1 MFWIAPSLNA
11 SFLRAQ
17 LYGVNNDFERTLFWS
32 TSQYDAGNYSSAT
45 LLLGALFG
53 PYVKAMRP
61 I

>member
-11 SFLRAQ
+11 SILRAQ
-17 LYGVNNDFERTLFWS
+17 LCGRNNDFERTLFWS
-32 TSQYDAGNYSSAT
+32 TSQYDAGNYSAT